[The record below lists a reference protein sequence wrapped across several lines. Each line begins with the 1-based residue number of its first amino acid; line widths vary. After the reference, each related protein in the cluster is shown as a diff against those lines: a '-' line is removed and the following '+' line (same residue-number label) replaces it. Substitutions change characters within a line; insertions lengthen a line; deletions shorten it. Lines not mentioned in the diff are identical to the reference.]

1 MQKDTIRLPAAL
13 NFYLF
18 LLLITLLCLFASSG
32 RAQVPEPD
40 LAQVQQKPSATSEK
54 EQNVDLTLYTD
65 YLRGYASDLQYILFS
80 PFRWERRDL
89 LIASVVAGTVGGLII
104 FDRNISEWVR
114 KRKSDTTQRFSDI
127 GDKLGEGICLLP
139 GLAVFYVYGSI
150 AEDSRAKRTFL
161 LGTESFLIS
170 GLFTTTLKY
179 ATHRQRPGDGD
190 DPYHWH
196 PPGLYK
202 EDLSFCSGHAAAAFS
217 IATVIA
223 AEYKEYLFVPP
234 IAYGLA
240 GLTAL
245 SRVHDGAHWAS
256 DVFLGSAIGY
266 LTAKTILTLNKKKDG
281 VQIMPLMN
289 GSGAGLSLSTQ
300 F

>member
-1 MQKDTIRLPAAL
+1 MVKGLSPAETDEGLMQKDTIRLPAAL

-40 LAQVQQKPSATSEK
+40 LAQLQQKPSATSEK

-65 YLRGYASDLQYILFS
+65 YLRGYADDLQYILFS

-114 KRKSDTTQRFSDI
+114 KRKSVTTRRFSDI
-127 GDKLGEGICLLP
+127 GDKLGEGIYLLP

-161 LGTESFLIS
+161 GTESFLIS

-179 ATHRQRPGDGD
+179 ATHRQRPVDGD

-223 AEYKEYLFVPP
+223 TNTKNTSSF
-234 IAYGLA
+234 
-240 GLTAL
+240 
-245 SRVHDGAHWAS
+245 R
-256 DVFLGSAIGY
+256 
-266 LTAKTILTLNKKKDG
+266 
-281 VQIMPLMN
+281 PLPMDWPD
-289 GSGAGLSLSTQ
+289 
-300 F
+300 